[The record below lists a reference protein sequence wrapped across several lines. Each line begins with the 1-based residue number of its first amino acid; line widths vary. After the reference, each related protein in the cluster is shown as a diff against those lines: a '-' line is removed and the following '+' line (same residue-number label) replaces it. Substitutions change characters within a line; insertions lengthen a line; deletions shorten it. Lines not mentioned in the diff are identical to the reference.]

1 MTVRFSV
8 EYFTRWGERLCLV
21 AGDKSYPMAWGAGN
35 IWSVSIRNC
44 PAALLEDYTYV
55 LMQGDLVARTEW
67 EHHRRGS
74 EEAVCGVG
82 EDGAA
87 NGRRATGKGGATVE
101 IRDSWNDCPV
111 PGCPFP
117 RKHSVEMF
125 DRPGFRGAGTAVPVW
140 ALRGD
145 DDFGIGEF
153 TDLPG
158 FADWAARTGQCIIQL
173 LPINDT
179 TRCGAWGDSY
189 PYNPVSA
196 FALHPIYV
204 HLPSVGVEPDEE
216 YRRLQAELNALPT
229 VDYPRVA
236 ALKDKYLRKAFA
248 DRGSKDCASREF
260 REFTVENAEWLD
272 GYAEFRAKREG
283 ADGGESAA
291 AAQAKGGGKAGSDR
305 TDATGNPKFYRWTQW
320 HLHKQ
325 LSAAAE
331 YLHSKGICLKG
342 DLPIGV
348 GRDSADA
355 AAAPKL
361 FNLDSNAGAPP
372 DFFSAEGQNWG
383 FPTYNWDVMARDG
396 YAWWKRRL
404 RKMAEYFDA
413 FRIDHILGFFRIW
426 EIPQQY
432 KGGRLGHFNPALPYS
447 RQEITDAGLPLDG
460 LFLEDP
466 RRKGWF
472 HPLISPDTSSLE
484 PWQKERFDSMWNDF
498 FFHRHEAFWKYG
510 ALRKLPQL
518 LGATGMLACGEDLGM
533 VPSCVNEVMDS
544 QKILSLEMA
553 CMDKGREWPRLSVC
567 ATSSHD
573 MEGLRLQGGTADK
586 DPLQCREILA
596 GHLNSQSMLAI
607 FPIQDW
613 LSLDGQLRAAD
624 PKAERINDPANPD
637 NHWCWRLHLSNR
649 QLLDSPAFCTA
660 VATLIADSGRK
671 A

>member
-1 MTVRFSV
+1 MTVKFSV
-8 EYFTRWGERLCLV
+8 EYYTRWGERLCLM

-44 PAALLEDYTYV
+44 PAVLLEDYTYV

-67 EHHRRGS
+67 EHHHRKL
-74 EEAVCGVG
+74 EEAAR
-82 EDGAA
+82 GALTA
-87 NGRRATGKGGATVE
+87 RGKGTLAIE
-101 IRDSWNDCPV
+101 DSWNDCPI

-117 RKHSVEMF
+117 RKHSVEIF

-179 TRCGAWGDSY
+179 TRCGEWSDSY

-204 HLPSVGVEPDEE
+204 HLPAVGVVPGEE
-216 YRRLQAELNALPT
+216 FRKLQAELNALPT
-229 VDYPRVA
+229 VDYPRVS
-236 ALKDKYLRKAFA
+236 ALKDKYLREAYKARGREDCASAEFKAFA
-248 DRGSKDCASREF
+248 SA
-260 REFTVENAEWLD
+260 NAEWLD
-272 GYAEFRAKREG
+272 GYAEFCAKRDG
-283 ADGGESAA
+283 ASA
-291 AAQAKGGGKAGSDR
+291 
-305 TDATGNPKFYRWTQW
+305 DANFYRWTQW

-325 LSAAAE
+325 LAAAVE

-355 AAAPKL
+355 AEAPKL
-361 FNLDSNAGAPP
+361 FNLDSTAGAPP

-383 FPTYNWDVMARDG
+383 FPTYNWDAMARDG

-447 RQEITDAGLPLDG
+447 KQEIADAGLPLDG
-460 LFLEDP
+460 LFVEDP
-466 RRKGWF
+466 RRKGWY
-472 HPLISPDTSSLE
+472 HPIISPDTSGLMQ
-484 PWQKERFDSMWNDF
+484 WQKDRFDGIWNDF
-498 FFHRHEAFWKYG
+498 FFHRHEAFWKYN
-510 ALRKLPQL
+510 AMRKLPAL

-533 VPSCVNEVMDS
+533 VPACVNEVMDS

-586 DPLQCREILA
+586 NPLQCREILA

-613 LSLDGQLRAAD
+613 LSMDGALRAAN
-624 PKAERINDPANPD
+624 PRAERINDPANPD

-660 VATLIADSGRK
+660 VATMIADSGRR